1 MTICGSQEKNEIDN
15 ELGVSY
21 VYPKI
26 GHTRRFKRATLE
38 KQDRELVFTHDQR
51 GEVFRVAV
59 NRNQSGE
66 LEYSPINVGL
76 VEIEDIQLWQ
86 KAERVLQRIIESE
99 QQQKRKQ
106 SKGISLA
113 CDGATRHR
121 EISNSPCLPLPQ
133 ILSIW
138 SQSICCRH
146 RQTRSFAA

>member
-38 KQDRELVFTHDQR
+38 KQGRELVFTHDER
-51 GEVFRVAV
+51 GEIFRVAV
-59 NRNQSGE
+59 NRNQSGK
-66 LEYSPINVGL
+66 LEYSPIYIGS

-86 KAERVLQRIIESE
+86 KAERVLQRLIESE

-106 SKGISLA
+106 SKGISLG
-113 CDGATRHR
+113 DGATRHLAS
-121 EISNSPCLPLPQ
+121 SNSRCLPLPQ
-133 ILSIW
+133 ILSGANQFFAG
-138 SQSICCRH
+138 SGRH
-146 RQTRSFAA
+146 GASPPRS

>member
-38 KQDRELVFTHDQR
+38 KQGRELVFTHDER
-51 GEVFRVAV
+51 GEIFRVSV

-66 LEYSPINVGL
+66 LEYSPIYICE

-86 KAERVLQRIIESE
+86 KAERVLQEIIESE
-99 QQQKRKQ
+99 QQSRRKN
-106 SKGISLA
+106 KGISL
-113 CDGATRHR
+113 
-121 EISNSPCLPLPQ
+121 
-133 ILSIW
+133 
-138 SQSICCRH
+138 
-146 RQTRSFAA
+146 